1 MAETA
6 HGRWWMAFACRLR
19 PRRGPILRCLTAFY
33 ARAVRL
39 RETGLSSRKVGGE
52 MVILDLDRSRYLTVS
67 GSGVFLLEL
76 LQQERDREEL
86 IQALVDSFEVDEHT
100 ARCDVDAFIADLSEA
115 GLLSSQLRTER
126 SSPESAGVDGR
137 IV

>member
-1 MAETA
+1 M
-6 HGRWWMAFACRLR
+6 
-19 PRRGPILRCLTAFY
+19 
-33 ARAVRL
+33 RL

-76 LQQERDREEL
+76 LRQERDREEL

-100 ARCDVDAFIADLSEA
+100 ARCDVV
-115 GLLSSQLRTER
+115 TWMR
-126 SSPESAGVDGR
+126 SSPTSPRPACSPVS
-137 IV
+137 

>member
-1 MAETA
+1 
-6 HGRWWMAFACRLR
+6 
-19 PRRGPILRCLTAFY
+19 
-33 ARAVRL
+33 VRL